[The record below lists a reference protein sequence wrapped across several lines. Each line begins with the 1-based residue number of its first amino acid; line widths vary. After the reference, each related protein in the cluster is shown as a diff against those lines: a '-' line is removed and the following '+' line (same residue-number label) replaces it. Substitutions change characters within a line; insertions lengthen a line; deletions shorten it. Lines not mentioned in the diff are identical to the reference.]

1 MKKLGLASLSLL
13 GLPLLMAPLLSAQD
27 VPDGPGKDTLMKV
40 CTTCHDLGV
49 LASMN
54 GTSDVWQSVIDDMK
68 SRGADGTDDDFKAII
83 TYLSKYYGPA
93 VKINTDA
100 AKDIAANLSLTDA
113 EAAAIV
119 KYRTDNGNLHS
130 WDDLMKVPGLDM
142 TKLQG
147 LQNRI
152 KFM

>member
-100 AKDIAANLSLTDA
+100 

>member
-1 MKKLGLASLSLL
+1 MKKLGLALF
-13 GLPLLMAPLLSAQD
+13 PLLVVPVLSAQD
-27 VPDGPGKDTLMKV
+27 VPDGPGKDTLQKV

-54 GTSDVWQSVIDDMK
+54 GTSDIWQSVIDDMK
-68 SRGADGTDDDFKAII
+68 SRGADGTDDDFKTII
-83 TYLSKYYGPA
+83 GYLSKYYGPA
-93 VKINTDA
+93 VKINTDPA
-100 AKDIAANLSLTDA
+100 TNIQTLGLTAD

-119 KYRTDNGNLHS
+119 KYRTDNGNFHS
-130 WDDLMKVPGLDM
+130 MDDLMKVPGLDM
-142 TKLQG
+142 SKLQG

>member
-1 MKKLGLASLSLL
+1 MKKLGFAV
-13 GLPLLMAPLLSAQD
+13 LPLLVLPVLSAQD

-54 GTSDVWQSVIDDMK
+54 GNSDVWQSVIDDMK
-68 SRGADGTDDDFKAII
+68 SRGADGTDDDFKTII

-93 VKINTDA
+93 VKINTDSA
-100 AKDIAANLSLTDA
+100 MDIQTNLGLTAD

-142 TKLQG
+142 SKLQG